1 LDGLFAP
8 RENRTVSKV
17 TRFED
22 LIAWQKARELTRD
35 IYRVAAQRP
44 FCRDFGFSNQ
54 IRGASNS
61 IMSNIAEGFERWRP
75 SEFHYFL
82 SVAKASCAEVR
93 SDLYVARD
101 AEYIDEETFAALM
114 RKAEIVSRLV
124 GKLRAAVELQIPK
137 NKKPSTQHPAPST
150 CS

>member
-1 LDGLFAP
+1 MS
-8 RENRTVSKV
+8 RI

-35 IYRVAAQRP
+35 IYRVAAERP
-44 FCRDFGFSNQ
+44 FCRDFANQ
-54 IRGASNS
+54 IRDASNS

-93 SDLYVARD
+93 SDLYVALD
-101 AEYIDEETFAALM
+101 AAYIDEKTFGELM
-114 RKAEIVSRLV
+114 QKAEIVSRIV
-124 GKLRAAVELQIPK
+124 GKLRAAVEKRLPK
-137 NKKPSTQHPAPST
+137 PKQPGTQHPALST
-150 CS
+150 